1 MLQVSERR
9 EKEWGKN
16 RKNERSF
23 ARLSNKY
30 YVMCERAMHVVKND
44 AKGKLLRPR
53 VAQPNGFFTFWL
65 VDNIS
70 SNSIVI
76 RRATVKKVFYA
87 TFDHTVEIQLNVI
100 CCHNAHCAHCMGVML
115 LLLIA

>member
-65 VDNIS
+65 VDNS
-70 SNSIVI
+70 HSIVI